1 MAATRSSSGAGNG
14 NSEDGED
21 LSELHLYR
29 REEVILRGVELLDIK
44 KNIIKC
50 CVRLSV

>member
-1 MAATRSSSGAGNG
+1 MVRSSSNASNS

-29 REEVILRGVELLDIK
+29 RLEVILKNVELGFREIVERGVG
-44 KNIIKC
+44 
-50 CVRLSV
+50 LSV